1 MMYEYWL
8 AKVRPLSARKKRKLK
23 DAYGSA
29 RAVYYIEEKDLH
41 RLGILTKQEIR
52 LLCRKTESEKQ
63 LEEEWKK
70 LEMAGIQMIPY
81 GAPEYPHRLTQIQ
94 DPPFALFVKG
104 DLPPENQPAVAIVG
118 ARKCTPYGE
127 QMALEYGEAMAGAGI
142 AVISGMARGIDGAG
156 QRGALNG
163 GGRTYGVLG
172 CGVDICYPR
181 EHIGLYTDIM
191 KNGGILSERIPGEP
205 PLPAYFPERN
215 RIISGLADVVL
226 VMEAKRKSGS
236 LITADQALEQGRDVY
251 ALPGPADSPLSE
263 GCHQLIRQ
271 GAGILLSPQDL
282 LEELGMERICIMK
295 KSDKNKKMLESPE
308 NMVYSCLGL
317 FPKDVSYIIEET
329 GLEPGRVMEALITLV
344 LEGYAREISK
354 NHYVRAEKGPGRKI

>member
-63 LEEEWKK
+63 LEEEWEKARNGRDTDDTIWRARVSPK
-70 LEMAGIQMIPY
+70 IDTNPGSA
-81 GAPEYPHRLTQIQ
+81 
-94 DPPFALFVKG
+94 FALFVKG

-282 LEELGMERICIMK
+282 LEELGWRG
-295 KSDKNKKMLESPE
+295 S
-308 NMVYSCLGL
+308 
-317 FPKDVSYIIEET
+317 
-329 GLEPGRVMEALITLV
+329 AL
-344 LEGYAREISK
+344 
-354 NHYVRAEKGPGRKI
+354 